1 MPGIIDPKRSPFV
14 DNCSFVVAII
24 CKAAK
29 RRPLFICRQVL
40 IFKCFTDMQNTI
52 KTAGKT
58 AEWKPEY
65 EGATMVFIID
75 CHWNHNIEN
84 AIEIEVLMM
93 QLLRDLRKE
102 ACNEPD

>member
-1 MPGIIDPKRSPFV
+1 MVGSHVVSSETAAAFRLPK
-14 DNCSFVVAII
+14 NLNANN
-24 CKAAK
+24 
-29 RRPLFICRQVL
+29 
-40 IFKCFTDMQNTI
+40 MQNTI

-84 AIEIEVLMM
+84 PNTTQEDFEWLTRYAEKRSLDWFFRSSTLNAAAIAERSV
-93 QLLRDLRKE
+93 
-102 ACNEPD
+102 A